1 LKKLIISILMV
12 FAIST
17 AAGAG
22 TIYKVG
28 SVKTSEKN
36 ELLNMH
42 LPSDMLVYVGIDAAG
57 NRLTQIRVDTGL
69 ELLKLNLWGS
79 SAEYDRWQYIVDKTV
94 EWAEIARKNRVDHN
108 ENLDDCS
115 TVDVRCSAR
124 FFAFRDGQEAGISF
138 KFESKENQFY
148 KSSPLMLLTDV
159 RALKQILDKTGPAK
173 LDELAQKPRVDTTNL
188 FKK

>member
-1 LKKLIISILMV
+1 M
-12 FAIST
+12 
-17 AAGAG
+17 
-22 TIYKVG
+22 
-28 SVKTSEKN
+28 
-36 ELLNMH
+36 
-42 LPSDMLVYVGIDAAG
+42 
-57 NRLTQIRVDTGL
+57 
-69 ELLKLNLWGS
+69 
-79 SAEYDRWQYIVDKTV
+79 
-94 EWAEIARKNRVDHN
+94 EWAGIARKNRVDHN